1 MPRPVSEVWN
11 EIWHI
16 LRPLIETP
24 FSGGPA
30 TWMEDIPLEIN
41 RSGFLEETHF
51 TIAYSPLRD
60 QSVSGGIGGV
70 LATVHEITE
79 KVVGERRVRALRD
92 LGARSVEPRS
102 AEEHAKHIWI
112 GRRVRS
118 LANYSGSHLYRSHWP
133 VPRIAITWKSGLAN
147 CGDRRMERGPIDG

>member
-1 MPRPVSEVWN
+1 VPRPVSEVWN

-51 TIAYSPLRD
+51 TIAYSPYGTNPFLA
-60 QSVSGGIGGV
+60 VSAV
-70 LATVHEITE
+70 
-79 KVVGERRVRALRD
+79 
-92 LGARSVEPRS
+92 
-102 AEEHAKHIWI
+102 
-112 GRRVRS
+112 
-118 LANYSGSHLYRSHWP
+118 
-133 VPRIAITWKSGLAN
+133 
-147 CGDRRMERGPIDG
+147 C